1 MLIGMKAPNN
11 LGKRYVNEFNSIYPN
26 LAKIYKVSFY
36 PFFLKDVVLV
46 PSLNQNDMIHPN
58 KKGVKGLIAG
68 INLPKITVYGPNLSK
83 NFSTLLMAFCRF

>member
-1 MLIGMKAPNN
+1 M
-11 LGKRYVNEFNSIYPN
+11 
-26 LAKIYKVSFY
+26 
-36 PFFLKDVVLV
+36 
-46 PSLNQNDMIHPN
+46 PN